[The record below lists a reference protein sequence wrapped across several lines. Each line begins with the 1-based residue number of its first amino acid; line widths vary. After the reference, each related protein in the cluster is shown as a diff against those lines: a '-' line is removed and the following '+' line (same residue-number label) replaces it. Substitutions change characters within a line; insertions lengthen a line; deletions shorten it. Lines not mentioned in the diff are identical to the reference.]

1 MCVCTCRP
9 RSAASSRY
17 DSSLTDGQWAQIEP
31 LLPVANPRHGGRPLK
46 FDRRLILDTILYVLR
61 TGCSWR
67 LVPHD
72 LAPWDAAYRWFRA
85 WSADG
90 TWRQVHE
97 VLRDRVREAD
107 GRDTQPT
114 AAVLDSQSA
123 KSAEGGEAIGWD
135 AGKRVRGRKRHLLV
149 DSNGLLLHRVVHSAG
164 VQDRAGAKLVLA
176 GVHEQFPQLQ
186 LVWVDGGYV
195 NVVDTSLI
203 GWAEHHEQLQIV
215 VVPRNADVKGFQV
228 LPRRWVV
235 ERTFGWLTRCRRLA
249 RDYERKTAH
258 AEAMIDVAMIR
269 LMAAR
274 LAGEDIEPEGPTETE
289 AARRLAEDLK
299 DQK

>member
-1 MCVCTCRP
+1 MCVCTCQP
-9 RSAASSRY
+9 RSAPSSRY
-17 DSSLTDGQWAQIEP
+17 DSCLTDGQWSQIQP
-31 LLPVANPRHGGRPLK
+31 LLPARNPRHGGRPLK
-46 FDRRLILDTILYVLR
+46 YDRRLILDTILYVLR
-61 TGCSWR
+61 TGCAWR

-90 TWRQVHE
+90 TWRQVHDL
-97 VLRDRVREAD
+97 LRERVRGAD
-107 GRDTQPT
+107 GRDAQPT

-123 KSAEGGEAIGWD
+123 KSAEGGEAIGYD
-135 AGKRVRGRKRHLLV
+135 AGKRIRGRKRHLLV
-149 DSNGLLLHRVVHSAG
+149 DSNGLLLRGVVHSAG
-164 VQDRAGAKLVLA
+164 VQDRAGAKLVLT

-195 NVVDTSLI
+195 NVVDTGLI

-215 VVPRNADVKGFQV
+215 VVPRNADVQGFQV

-249 RDYERKTAH
+249 RDYEHKTAH

-274 LAGEDIEPEGPTETE
+274 LAGEEIEPEGPIETE
-289 AARRLAEDLK
+289 AARRLAEDLNK
-299 DQK
+299 Q

>member
-1 MCVCTCRP
+1 
-9 RSAASSRY
+9 
-17 DSSLTDGQWAQIEP
+17 LTDRQWAVIEP
-31 LLPVANPRHGGRPLK
+31 LLPIRDPRHGGRPLK

-61 TGCSWR
+61 TGCAWR

-72 LAPWDAAYRWFRA
+72 LAPWDAAYRWFHA
-85 WSADG
+85 WTADG
-90 TWRQVHE
+90 TWRRVHE
-97 VLRDRVREAD
+97 ALRERVREAD
-107 GRDTQPT
+107 GRDRQPT

-123 KSAEGGEAIGWD
+123 KSAEGGEAIGYD

-149 DSNGLLLHRVVHSAG
+149 DTNGLLLHRVVHSAG
-164 VQDRAGAKLVLA
+164 VQDR
-176 GVHEQFPQLQ
+176 FPRLQ

-195 NVVDTSLI
+195 NVVDSGLI
-203 GWAEHHEQLQIV
+203 TWARVEENLDVV
-215 VVPRNADVKGFQV
+215 VVPRNAEVRGFQV

-235 ERTFGWLTRCRRLA
+235 ERTFGWLARCRRLA

-274 LAGEDIEPEGPTETE
+274 LAGEDIEPSGPIETE
-289 AARRLAEDLK
+289 AARRLAEDLN
-299 DQK
+299 QTE

>member
-1 MCVCTCRP
+1 MK
-9 RSAASSRY
+9 Y
-17 DSSLTDGQWAQIEP
+17 
-31 LLPVANPRHGGRPLK
+31 
-46 FDRRLILDTILYVLR
+46 DRRLILDTILYVLR
-61 TGCSWR
+61 TGCAWR
-67 LVPHD
+67 LAPHD

-97 VLRDRVREAD
+97 ALRDRVRAAD
-107 GRDTQPT
+107 GRDAQPT
-114 AAVLDSQSA
+114 AAVLDSQST
-123 KSAEGGEAIGWD
+123 KSAEGGEAIGYD

-149 DSNGLLLHRVVHSAG
+149 DSNGLLLRGVVHSAS

-176 GVHEQFPQLQ
+176 GVHEEFPQLQ

-195 NVVDTSLI
+195 NVVDASLI
-203 GWAEHHEQLQIV
+203 GWAEHHERLQVV

-274 LAGEDIEPEGPTETE
+274 LAGEDIEPHGPIETE
-289 AARRLAEDLK
+289 AARRLAEDLNDK
-299 DQK
+299 K

>member
-1 MCVCTCRP
+1 MCVCTCPP
-9 RSAASSRY
+9 RSAGTSRY
-17 DSSLTDGQWAQIEP
+17 DTSLTDAQWAQIQP
-31 LLPVANPRHGGRPLK
+31 LLPVRNPRHGGRRLK
-46 FDRRLILDTILYVLR
+46 YDRRLILDTILYVLR
-61 TGCSWR
+61 TGCAWR
-67 LVPHD
+67 HVPHD

-90 TWRQVHE
+90 TWRQVHHL
-97 VLRDRVREAD
+97 LRDRVRERD
-107 GRDTQPT
+107 GRDRQPT

-123 KSAEGGEAIGWD
+123 KSAEGGEAISYD

-149 DSNGLLLHRVVHSAG
+149 DTNGLLLHRVVHSAS
-164 VQDRAGAKLVLA
+164 VQDRAGARLVLTGLHA
-176 GVHEQFPQLQ
+176 EYPQLG

-195 NVVDTSLI
+195 NTVDAGLI
-203 GWAEHHEQLQIV
+203 TWADHHEGIEIV

-249 RDYERKTAH
+249 RDYERKITH

-274 LAGEDIEPEGPTETE
+274 LAGEDIGPIGHIETE
-289 AARRLAEDLK
+289 AARRLAEDL
-299 DQK
+299 DNQ